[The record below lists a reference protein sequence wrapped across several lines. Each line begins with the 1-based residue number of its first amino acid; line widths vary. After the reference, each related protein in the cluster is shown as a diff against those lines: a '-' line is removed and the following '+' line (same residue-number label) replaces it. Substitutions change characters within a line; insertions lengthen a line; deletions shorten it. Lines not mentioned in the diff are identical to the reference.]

1 MAVAAVF
8 MFIFLSAIAVLC
20 NPLLAI
26 IIYVIS
32 VVMRALHMLI
42 SKRKIKLETSPSP
55 GGQPVKTMV
64 VLGSGGH
71 TAEMLGLLSSLDFSR
86 FTPRMY
92 VRARSDTT
100 SGSRVENLEME
111 RAAGIVSQTI
121 TA

>member
-1 MAVAAVF
+1 

-64 VLGSGGH
+64 VLGSG
-71 TAEMLGLLSSLDFSR
+71 LFFGLLASAV
-86 FTPRMY
+86 M
-92 VRARSDTT
+92 AQ
-100 SGSRVENLEME
+100 NLL
-111 RAAGIVSQTI
+111 VFN
-121 TA
+121 